1 MSSAKLS
8 QALIAEL
15 IGTFALIYVGAGAGA
30 LGLGGLV
37 GVAFAHGLVV
47 MTFVYAFGHISG
59 THINPAV
66 TLGVWAAGKMDAA
79 RAVSYIV
86 FQCVGGVLGAYA
98 LRLSLGGA
106 ETGLGATTLARG
118 LVVGH
123 TTISVS
129 PAAGFAVEAILTF
142 FLVNCVLQAA
152 VAGKAGNLAGVA
164 IGMTLTLG
172 ILMAGPLT
180 GGSLNPARTLGP
192 AVVAAN
198 FADLWVYLAGPA
210 AGGVAAAALYRWVL
224 PR

>member
-86 FQCVGGVLGAYA
+86 FQSLGGVLGAYA
-98 LRLSLGGA
+98 LRPSLGGA
-106 ETGLGATTLARG
+106 EPGLGGRLDRMRG
-118 LVVGH
+118 G
-123 TTISVS
+123 
-129 PAAGFAVEAILTF
+129 A
-142 FLVNCVLQAA
+142 
-152 VAGKAGNLAGVA
+152 
-164 IGMTLTLG
+164 
-172 ILMAGPLT
+172 
-180 GGSLNPARTLGP
+180 
-192 AVVAAN
+192 
-198 FADLWVYLAGPA
+198 
-210 AGGVAAAALYRWVL
+210 
-224 PR
+224 